1 MHRCILSS
9 IGQPDPAVDEDSS
22 LPVDEYVSHGSF
34 ALNRVSALAR
44 MRAFIAVHL
53 AKDLQPLTA
62 AVAFTKREALHRNT
76 PGEEAYRCLSARS
89 SDFCVAFETRM

>member
-1 MHRCILSS
+1 MNRV
-9 IGQPDPAVDEDSS
+9 GQPDPAVDEDSS
-22 LPVDEYVSHGSF
+22 LPVDEYLSHSSF

-44 MRAFIAVHL
+44 MSGFVAVDL
-53 AKDLQPLTA
+53 SEDLQTLTA

>member
-1 MHRCILSS
+1 VYGCVLNG

-22 LPVDEYVSHGSF
+22 LPVNEYVSHGSF
-34 ALNRVSALAR
+34 TLYRVSALAR
-44 MRAFIAVHL
+44 VRAFIAVHL
-53 AKDLQPLTA
+53 GEDLQPLTA

-76 PGEEAYRCLSARS
+76 PGEEGYRRLSARS